1 MTARSTHILPGS
13 WKNEEDDVNILVI
26 GSGGREHAL
35 FWKLKESPLTDIIY
49 ALPGNP
55 GMGEQIDISATD
67 NEAILKFA
75 KEKEIGLVVV
85 GPEIPLTNGL
95 VDDLESAGI
104 RAFGPRANAAELE
117 GSKSFAKELM
127 KKYGIPTARY
137 EVFTEAEPARA
148 YIRKEGAP
156 IVVKAD
162 GLAAGKGVI
171 VAMSEQ
177 EALDAVDAIM
187 EDNTFGEA
195 GTRVVI
201 EEFMEGEEASLLA
214 FTDGKIIRPMISA
227 QDHKR
232 ALDGDKGPNTGGM
245 GTYAPAPVMTPEMT
259 ERATEEILK
268 PTIAA
273 MAKEG
278 RVYRGCLYLGLMITK
293 DGPKVVEF
301 NARFGD
307 PETQVVLPLLDGD
320 LVRIMCACSDGT
332 LADVP
337 IHWKNGAA
345 VCVVLAAGGYPAS
358 YEKGHEICGI
368 RAAEDTGALV
378 FHAGTAE
385 QNGKILTNGGRVL
398 GVVGMGEDITSA
410 VKKSYAA
417 VEKISFKDAYY
428 RKDIA
433 HRALR
438 NR

>member
-1 MTARSTHILPGS
+1 M
-13 WKNEEDDVNILVI
+13 NILVI

-35 FWKLKESPLTDIIY
+35 FRKLMESPQTDKIY
-49 ALPGNP
+49 AIPGNP
-55 GMGEQIDISATD
+55 GMGEMTDISVSD
-67 NEAILKFA
+67 NAAILHFA

-85 GPEIPLTNGL
+85 GPEVPLMNGL
-95 VDDLESAGI
+95 VDELESAGI
-104 RAFGPRANAAELE
+104 RAFGSRANAAEIE
-117 GSKSFAKELM
+117 GSKSFAKDLM

-148 YIRKEGAP
+148 YIRREGAP

-177 EALDAVDAIM
+177 EALDAVNAIM
-187 EDNTFGEA
+187 EGNSFGDA
-195 GTRVVI
+195 GARVVI

-214 FTDGKIIRPMISA
+214 FTDGKTIRPMISA

-232 ALDGDKGPNTGGM
+232 AFDGDQGPNTGGM
-245 GTYAPAPVMTPEMT
+245 GTYAPAPVMTPEMID
-259 ERATEEILK
+259 RATEEILK

-278 RVYRGCLYLGLMITK
+278 RPYSGCLYLGLMITEE
-293 DGPKVVEF
+293 GPKVVEF

-320 LVRIMCACSDGT
+320 LVQIMCACADGT

-337 IHWKNGAA
+337 IHWKDGAA
-345 VCVVLAAGGYPAS
+345 VCVVLAAGGYPAA
-358 YEKGHEICGI
+358 YEKGNEIHGI
-368 RAAEDTGALV
+368 ADAEKTGALV
-378 FHAGTAE
+378 FHAGTAAKE
-385 QNGKILTNGGRVL
+385 GKLVTNGGRVL
-398 GVVGMGEDITSA
+398 GVVGMGEDIASA
-410 VKKSYAA
+410 VRSAYAA

-433 HRALR
+433 HRALHR
-438 NR
+438 

>member
-1 MTARSTHILPGS
+1 M
-13 WKNEEDDVNILVI
+13 NILVI

-35 FWKLKESPLTDIIY
+35 FWKLKESPQADKTY
-49 ALPGNP
+49 AIPGNP
-55 GMGEQIDISATD
+55 GMGEMVDISVTD
-67 NEAILKFA
+67 NAAILRFA

-85 GPEIPLTNGL
+85 GPEVPLINGL
-95 VDDLESAGI
+95 VDDLEKAGI
-104 RAFGPRANAAELE
+104 RAFGPRANAAQIE
-117 GSKSFAKELM
+117 GSKAFAKNLM
-127 KKYGIPTARY
+127 KKYGIPTAHY

-148 YIRKEGAP
+148 YVRRTGAP

-171 VAMSEQ
+171 VAMTER
-177 EALDAVDAIM
+177 EALDAVNAIM
-187 EDNTFGEA
+187 EDNTFGDA
-195 GTRVVI
+195 GARVVI

-232 ALDGDKGPNTGGM
+232 AFDGDLGPNTGGM

-259 ERATEEILK
+259 ERAVEEILK

-273 MAKEG
+273 MEKEG
-278 RVYRGCLYLGLMITK
+278 CPYRGCLYLGLMVTHE
-293 DGPKVVEF
+293 GPKVVEF

-320 LVRIMCACSDGT
+320 LVQIMCACADGT

-337 IHWKNGAA
+337 IHWKDGAA

-358 YEKGHEICGI
+358 YEKGDVIHGI
-368 RAAEDTGALV
+368 PDAENAGALV
-378 FHAGTAE
+378 FHAGTAK
-385 QNGKILTNGGRVL
+385 QDGNIVTNGGRVL
-398 GVVGMGEDITSA
+398 GVVGMGKDITAA
-410 VKKSYAA
+410 VKKTYEA
-417 VEKISFKDAYY
+417 VEKISFKNVYH

-433 HRALR
+433 HRAL